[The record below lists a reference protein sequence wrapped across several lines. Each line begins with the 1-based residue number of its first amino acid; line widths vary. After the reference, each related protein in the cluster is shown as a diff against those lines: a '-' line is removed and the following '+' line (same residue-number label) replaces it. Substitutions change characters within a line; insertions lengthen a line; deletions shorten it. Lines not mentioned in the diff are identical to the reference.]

1 MKDSEDELKDAYGRM
16 DMDAHPWARHASAEV
31 AAIEDL
37 CGPLDGHN
45 ILDAGCGR
53 GRHAIE
59 IARRCPSSEVNGVDF
74 SEENIR
80 HAEGKGCDLD
90 NLSFD
95 VGDLR
100 SFVPS
105 RMYDVVLCLYDVIGS
120 LPDEEDNRLILKN
133 LASSCRSGG
142 TLVVSVMNME
152 LTERLAHPFNV
163 GDIGT
168 DPGILARLPV
178 GDVMNR
184 SGDVFDPLYYA
195 IDRTSGLVYRK
206 EAFGDTVYIVRDKRY
221 HADEISALV
230 SDSGFEPID
239 VRHVRAGRWN
249 EPLDALDPKAKE
261 ILVIAR
267 RRRCHGRL
275 NLGPSGTL
283 SISWMNAHANRG

>member
-1 MKDSEDELKDAYGRM
+1 
-16 DMDAHPWARHASAEV
+16 
-31 AAIEDL
+31 
-37 CGPLDGHN
+37 
-45 ILDAGCGR
+45 
-53 GRHAIE
+53 
-59 IARRCPSSEVNGVDF
+59 
-74 SEENIR
+74 
-80 HAEGKGCDLD
+80 
-90 NLSFD
+90 
-95 VGDLR
+95 
-100 SFVPS
+100 
-105 RMYDVVLCLYDVIGS
+105 
-120 LPDEEDNRLILKN
+120 
-133 LASSCRSGG
+133 
-142 TLVVSVMNME
+142 ME

-267 RRRCHGRL
+267 RRRGYGRL